1 MLLSH
6 IEAVTMRR
14 SMTLQTIA
22 VTGAF
27 LAVACSD
34 QNEPSTPTDPP
45 DPLSQSV
52 QQEPADNPNALGRAV
67 RGFGGF
73 FYDAQ
78 GRPTVYL
85 KHAAERSNAERALA
99 PYFRAQRLSPSA
111 VQVRRGD
118 FDWIQLERWF
128 VQASAEVL
136 GQAGAV
142 FVDADEASNR
152 VRIGVERGAAG
163 QARAAVARLGIPAE
177 AVIVEETEPITFAA
191 TLRDRVRPVVGGLQ
205 INFPGFLCTLGFN
218 AVRSGVSSFITNS
231 HCTNTQ
237 GGTEGTPYWQPLE
250 SVDPV
255 RIGTEVDDPVYFR
268 RRSGCPNGRRCRF
281 SDASRA
287 AYAAG
292 IDVDLGTLA
301 KTTGPNNGSITIS
314 GSFNITGEGSAA
326 VGQTANK
333 VGRTTGWT
341 QGLVTNTCV
350 NTGVSGSNIVQLCQ
364 TFVSAGV
371 GGGDSGSP
379 VFRETSNVTL
389 LGILWGGNS
398 SGTQFVYSPIANIE
412 QELGSLTTQ

>member
-1 MLLSH
+1 
-6 IEAVTMRR
+6 MRR
-14 SMTLQTIA
+14 STTLQTIA
-22 VTGAF
+22 VTAAF
-27 LAVACSD
+27 LAAACSD
-34 QNEPSTPTDPP
+34 QNEPSAPTDQS
-45 DPLSQSV
+45 DRLSQSV
-52 QQEPADNPNALGRAV
+52 QQEPADNPNALARGV

-73 FYDAQ
+73 FFDAQ

-85 KHAAERSNAERALA
+85 KNAAERGNAERVLA
-99 PYFRAQRLSPSA
+99 PFFRAQGLGPSA

-118 FDWIQLERWF
+118 FDWVQLERWF
-128 VQASAEVL
+128 AQASAEVL
-136 GQAGAV
+136 GQSGAV

-152 VRIGVERGAAG
+152 VRIGVERGATG
-163 QARAAVARLGIPAE
+163 QARSLVARLGIPAE

-191 TLRDRVRPVVGGLQ
+191 TLRERVRPVVGGLQ

-218 AVRSGVSSFITNS
+218 AVRNGQSSFITNS

-250 SVDPV
+250 TVEPV
-255 RIGTEVDDPVYFR
+255 QIGTEVDDPVYFR
-268 RRSGCPNGRRCRF
+268 RQNGCPKGRRCRF

-287 AYAAG
+287 AYAPG
-292 IDVDLGTLA
+292 TQFTLGSLA
-301 KTTGPNNGSITIS
+301 KTTGQNNGSITINE
-314 GSFNITGEGSAA
+314 SFTITQEGSAA
-326 VGQTANK
+326 AGQTVNK

-379 VFRETSNVTL
+379 VFSGTSNVTL

-398 SGTQFVYSPIANIE
+398 SGTQFV
-412 QELGSLTTQ
+412 